1 MAKPLISQELMEL
14 YRAGKYVSCQNFH
27 FGSCETKALNRM
39 GKMIKFFL
47 TLYGPAHLL
56 PVLIFKLKKLRTDPI
71 PILTHVFQNI
81 VRSVSFGLAVIG
93 VAQYSLCTFNKL
105 FQGTTRLNWLFI
117 SSISALPIII
127 EAESRKGELALYLF
141 PRVLE
146 TLWNLMKKKGFP
158 LRIKNFEIFVF
169 GIAMGTLTYFLHNDD
184 KYIKPSYKSSLRGI
198 IFGNN

>member
-1 MAKPLISQELMEL
+1 
-14 YRAGKYVSCQNFH
+14 
-27 FGSCETKALNRM
+27 
-39 GKMIKFFL
+39 
-47 TLYGPAHLL
+47 
-56 PVLIFKLKKLRTDPI
+56 VLIFKLKKLRTDPI

-146 TLWNLMKKKGFP
+146 TLWNLMKKKDSF
-158 LRIKNFEIFVF
+158 KNQEFRNFCVWHRDGNF
-169 GIAMGTLTYFLHNDD
+169 DLF
-184 KYIKPSYKSSLRGI
+184 SS
-198 IFGNN
+198 